1 MDLQKKRHF
10 HLRFCH
16 TRKKIRSSSDRW
28 ISLEAGLMTQRNKG
42 QQERKWARHAYL
54 SLFRKYHVTKGQFMR
69 NLDYYQKDPKTFC
82 RIYDTVINNIN
93 KQKGKSRE

>member
-1 MDLQKKRHF
+1 VH
-10 HLRFCH
+10 
-16 TRKKIRSSSDRW
+16 I
-28 ISLEAGLMTQRNKG
+28 LEAGLMTQRNKG
-42 QQERKWARHAYL
+42 QQERKWAEDAYL